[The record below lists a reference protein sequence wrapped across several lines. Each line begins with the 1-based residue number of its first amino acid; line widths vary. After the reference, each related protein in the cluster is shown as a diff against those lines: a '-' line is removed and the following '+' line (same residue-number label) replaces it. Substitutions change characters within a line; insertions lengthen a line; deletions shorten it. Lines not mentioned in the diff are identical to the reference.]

1 MTIDSSSPPSGTGDP
16 GPTDSSAP
24 RPPETPP
31 AEEALPKE
39 VPAPASKRA
48 RREEPPSEPTGRDA
62 VAGKILRTLTVF
74 GLMGFS
80 LVLYVQ
86 QLRGRWVDKFIE
98 SNELDI
104 GARNLL
110 LLTLVLGA
118 ALGFVVPA
126 AFLLWKRTEAA
137 LTRLNVLARV
147 LSPLVVVGAA
157 PGIFRWKPWIKE
169 PIGLAITILVFC
181 FVLERTLRISLE
193 AVPERIW
200 DKLRAQIDR
209 VRARVPRLLR
219 YAPFALVLAG
229 ALFYALFMSYMAL
242 RLHWRLETRAFDLG
256 GYDNLFFNALSGHPF
271 RCPANVMPTGDW
283 SSLKGHAEL
292 SIYVLLP
299 IYALYPRAETLLVL
313 QSTLIGLAA
322 IPLYL
327 TVARHTPRIL
337 AAVVALCYLLFPS
350 LHGANL
356 FDFHMQPVAIFFVLW
371 VIYFVDSRRYLWLA
385 IALPVAL
392 GCREDISI
400 GLTIGAFF
408 LVFTG
413 YRPVAGVIVALV
425 SSAYFFTMKFYIMP
439 LVGEWWFENIYKDL
453 FPPGQQTY
461 FGVAK
466 TLLTN
471 PVYVLGTLLTEEK
484 LIHTLRILTPVFFLP
499 IRRTY
504 LWWLLIPGAFF
515 TILTTGYK
523 PTVSPTFQYVGHWI
537 PYLFV
542 ATGLALA
549 AIRKDEGKV
558 RQVSAGIVLVVATLA
573 TTYNW
578 GAMLQRNHMVA
589 GWGRVDLSPLT
600 DKDREKLGQL
610 RELIALI
617 PHDASVG
624 ASETE
629 LPHLSNRV
637 TVQTL
642 RYSYDKPD
650 YILFRTG
657 TGKFGSDHGN
667 KQIKEG
673 KYVRIDG
680 RGPFVLLE
688 RKDRLP
694 P

>member
-24 RPPETPP
+24 RPETPP
-31 AEEALPKE
+31 AEEALPTE

-62 VAGKILRTLTVF
+62 VVGKILRTLTVF

-126 AFLLWKRTEAA
+126 ALLLWKRTEAT

-147 LSPLVVVGAA
+147 LSPLVAVGAA

-169 PIGLAITILVFC
+169 PIGLAVTILVFC

-337 AAVVALCYLLFPS
+337 AAAVALCYLLFPS

-371 VIYFVDSRRYLWLA
+371 VIYFLDSRRYVWLA
-385 IALPVAL
+385 IAL
-392 GCREDISI
+392 
-400 GLTIGAFF
+400 
-408 LVFTG
+408 
-413 YRPVAGVIVALV
+413 
-425 SSAYFFTMKFYIMP
+425 
-439 LVGEWWFENIYKDL
+439 
-453 FPPGQQTY
+453 
-461 FGVAK
+461 
-466 TLLTN
+466 
-471 PVYVLGTLLTEEK
+471 
-484 LIHTLRILTPVFFLP
+484 
-499 IRRTY
+499 
-504 LWWLLIPGAFF
+504 
-515 TILTTGYK
+515 
-523 PTVSPTFQYVGHWI
+523 
-537 PYLFV
+537 
-542 ATGLALA
+542 
-549 AIRKDEGKV
+549 
-558 RQVSAGIVLVVATLA
+558 
-573 TTYNW
+573 
-578 GAMLQRNHMVA
+578 
-589 GWGRVDLSPLT
+589 
-600 DKDREKLGQL
+600 
-610 RELIALI
+610 
-617 PHDASVG
+617 
-624 ASETE
+624 
-629 LPHLSNRV
+629 
-637 TVQTL
+637 
-642 RYSYDKPD
+642 
-650 YILFRTG
+650 
-657 TGKFGSDHGN
+657 
-667 KQIKEG
+667 
-673 KYVRIDG
+673 
-680 RGPFVLLE
+680 
-688 RKDRLP
+688 
-694 P
+694 